1 MTSMMMTKA
10 EAKTM
15 LGDCCPSD
23 ASNAPK
29 YPYGLSFSLDEGSMK
44 KLGMTELMAVGH
56 KYTMIVKCEVTSTS
70 QRQEQDGDTNMHM
83 ELQIT
88 DIEMGDDSK
97 PKTDRAD
104 KMYPS
109 MKK

>member
-1 MTSMMMTKA
+1 MTSMKMTKA

-23 ASNAPK
+23 PKDAPK

-44 KLGMTELMAVGH
+44 KLGMTELMTVGH
-56 KYTMIVKCEVTSTS
+56 KCTMTVKCEVTSTS
-70 QRQEQDGDTNMHM
+70 QRQEQDGDTNMRM
-83 ELQIT
+83 EMQIT
-88 DIEMGDDSK
+88 DIEMGDEAE
-97 PKTDRAD
+97 AD
-104 KMYPS
+104 PAAKMYPS